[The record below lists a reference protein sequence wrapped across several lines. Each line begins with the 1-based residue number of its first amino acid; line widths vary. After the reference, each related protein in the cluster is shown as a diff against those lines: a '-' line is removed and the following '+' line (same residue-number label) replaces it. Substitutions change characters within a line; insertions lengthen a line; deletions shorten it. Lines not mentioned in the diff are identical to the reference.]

1 MPNQFI
7 GNHSLYFYAQKAT
20 VSGTVALKATVPDT
34 MALEKI
40 HERFTTV
47 SVCKKGTGTTY
58 MLQIKNLTLTHKKD
72 LREILSNFSCVFN
85 NGDKAVI
92 IGEEGNGKSTL
103 LKWLYDPSLVEEYC
117 EAEGERLV
125 SGEVLGYLAQE
136 LPKEDQQ
143 KSVYEF
149 FSEQESFWNQTPKEL
164 NQKAVKFHIAPD
176 FFYRE
181 QQMSTLSGGE
191 KVKAQLMRIIF
202 AEPTV
207 LLLDEPSNDIDIET
221 LETLEELILSWD
233 KIVIYISHDE
243 TLIERTANKIIH
255 IEQIRRKTK
264 SRFCIANTS
273 YTEYLKNRSSQ
284 MENQARQAA
293 DERRQKQI
301 RDEKFQRIY
310 QSVEH
315 AQAVITRQN
324 PSGGRL
330 LKKKMHA
337 VKSMGR
343 RFEREDENMT
353 AMPEEE
359 TAIYFEL
366 GTKDSQIPAG
376 KTVLDYSLDQLTSPD
391 GSRVLAENIS
401 LRIRGSEKICVI
413 GKNGV
418 GKTTLLKKIAKDL
431 MERSDIR
438 AEYMPQNYE
447 DQLDLSLTPVEYLN
461 TTGDKEEMTRI
472 RTYLGAL
479 KYTAD
484 EMDHPIRELSGGQ
497 KAKVLLLKMS
507 LSNANVLI
515 LDEPTRNFSP
525 LSGPV
530 IRQMLAAFPGAIIS
544 ISHDR
549 KYIME
554 VCEKVYRLETH
565 GLVETNLQSE
575 G

>member
-1 MPNQFI
+1 MQ
-7 GNHSLYFYAQKAT
+7 
-20 VSGTVALKATVPDT
+20 
-34 MALEKI
+34 
-40 HERFTTV
+40 
-47 SVCKKGTGTTY
+47 Y

-72 LREILSNFSCVFN
+72 LREILSDFSCVFN
-85 NGDKAVI
+85 NGDKAVV

-103 LKWLYDPSLVEEYC
+103 LKWIYHPELIEEYC
-117 EAEGERLV
+117 DAEGERLI

-164 NQKAVKFHIAPD
+164 NQTAAKFHIAPD

-337 VKSMGR
+337 VKSIGR

-353 AMPEEE
+353 DMPEEE

-366 GTKDSQIPAG
+366 GTKDSKIPAG

-549 KYIME
+549 KYIIE
-554 VCEKVYRLETH
+554 VCEKVYRLETQ

>member
-1 MPNQFI
+1 
-7 GNHSLYFYAQKAT
+7 
-20 VSGTVALKATVPDT
+20 
-34 MALEKI
+34 
-40 HERFTTV
+40 
-47 SVCKKGTGTTY
+47 

-164 NQKAVKFHIAPD
+164 NQTAAKFHIAPD

-191 KVKAQLMRIIF
+191 KVKAQLMRILF
-202 AEPTV
+202 EEPTV

-337 VKSMGR
+337 VKSIGR
-343 RFEREDENMT
+343 RFERDDENMT

-366 GTKDSQIPAG
+366 GTKDSKIPAG
-376 KTVLDYSLDQLTSPD
+376 KTVLDYSLDQLTLPD

-431 MERSDIR
+431 MERPDIR

>member
-1 MPNQFI
+1 MKI
-7 GNHSLYFYAQKAT
+7 R
-20 VSGTVALKATVPDT
+20 
-34 MALEKI
+34 EKS
-40 HERFTTV
+40 TTV
-47 SVCKKGTGTTY
+47 SVCKKGTGTKY

-72 LREILSNFSCVFN
+72 LREILSDFSCVFN

-103 LKWLYDPSLVEEYC
+103 LKWLYDPLMVEEYC
-117 EAEGERLV
+117 EAEGERLI

-191 KVKAQLMRIIF
+191 KVKAQLMRILF

-337 VKSMGR
+337 VKSIGR

-366 GTKDSQIPAG
+366 GTKDSKIPAG
-376 KTVLDYSLDQLTSPD
+376 KTVLDYSLDQLTSLD

-447 DQLDLSLTPVEYLN
+447 DQLDMSLTPVEYLN

-484 EMDHPIRELSGGQ
+484 EMDHPIWELSGGQ

-549 KYIME
+549 KYIIE